1 MPSRNVY
8 HVVPADDHW
17 GIRLEG
23 SPALSFESEDKDKA
37 VDRAAGYIRQLGAGR
52 IVVHSASGQIETV
65 HTFDR
70 LPTPHGSWRDAVLSE
85 PVLVGVAAATLIAFG
100 VGIARRLS

>member
-8 HVVPADDHW
+8 HVVPTEGHW

-23 SPALSFESEDKDKA
+23 SPALSFETDAKDKA
-37 VDRAAGYIRQLGAGR
+37 VDRAAGYVRQLGAGR
-52 IVVHSASGQIETV
+52 VVVHGDGGQIETV

-70 LPTPHGSWRDAVLSE
+70 LPTPQGSWRDAVLSE
-85 PVLVGVAAATLIAFG
+85 PVLAGVAAIALVAFG
-100 VGIARRLS
+100 IGLARRLS